1 METDLEKRE
10 KMKFIRD
17 VRGDI
22 ITDNT
27 DNKKIKME
35 YFEKVLQSRFGH
47 LSEWTKS
54 MKNIIYLS

>member
-47 LSEWTKS
+47 LSEWTNS
-54 MKNIIYLS
+54 MKNIIC

>member
-35 YFEKVLQSRFGH
+35 YFGKVLQSRFGH
-47 LSEWTKS
+47 LSE
-54 MKNIIYLS
+54 